1 MASPEDVGT
10 RKLAAI
16 MFTDIRDFSKK
27 MGVDEIAAMEL
38 LKVHDS
44 LIREV
49 VSKYGGTIIKSLGD
63 SFMVDFT
70 SAVNAVKC
78 AIEAQEKFWEHN
90 RDKSDF
96 EKLEIRVGIHLGDV
110 ITVGHDIYGDGVNIA
125 ARIEAITE
133 PTRICVSADIYN
145 QVKNKLQIRAYSIG
159 SIELKNISEPVEV
172 FELLIDTIP
181 ELSVPSQSAQQAPSK
196 RKAEA
201 ISKKEEEEAK
211 QVEEVKQKVD
221 EEKLR
226 EESDKQERARVHFV
240 RAEEFFQA
248 GDLEKAEA
256 EIREVYNIVDVHYDA
271 QMLLLRIEEER
282 TRKEEE
288 DRRRRVIEEKKRK
301 EEERKQRIQ
310 DCIQRAMQ
318 YVEEDQF
325 AEAAA
330 AVKDVYRLDPN
341 NAEAKQLEEQIRLA
355 EQAKAELERLQSIEE
370 QEKALQ
376 EQQRLEQQE
385 AEGAL
390 ARAKAALVEAQ
401 RAAAETPKST
411 RAVYAAIAVGTVAA
425 IAVVT
430 LLITHVTSK
439 PASFVIPTFSA
450 TTSQDAYIATA
461 LSAFVAEEL
470 GRDER
475 MIVISP
481 SSARTID
488 LQKADLQNIGS
499 AFDVSYALTG
509 SVQTS
514 AQKVVLSVRL
524 TDIGA
529 QETRWESRLESDL
542 IGMNDLAG
550 KLSTQIHTAL
560 EMEAP
565 PERPRRSTSN
575 TEAYD
580 LFLQGRHLIQL
591 PLTTAIE
598 EGLVFLRQA
607 VGLDSALGLAYTAIG
622 QAELELYERGGER
635 NRAHLNNAL
644 VAARA
649 SLTFDRNSAATYA
662 LLANVYRQMQQFD
675 NAWQA
680 VNNSLI
686 LQPVNAECYRQSA
699 ILSLIDGDPETAAAD
714 AAFAVRL
721 DPRHHDS
728 HVVQG
733 IIQLY
738 TRQYE
743 AALQSFNVATS
754 LGAEDS
760 LLTINYKF
768 IAWTG
773 LDRDD
778 LIIQYCQK
786 LADRADD
793 PTKVALQY
801 WIGRGYQ
808 LSGKIES
815 LHALN
820 RGIEISEKV
829 VAQNPNDAIS
839 LAYYALLQARRGR
852 NPELATRAIQEAE
865 NLSSKP
871 AEFFYLQARFYA
883 IQRDSKKA
891 IDALS
896 RAVSTEFKFSEILD
910 PDFLSIRDDPEFS
923 STISRLPEGTPSPR
937 R

>member
-78 AIEAQEKFWEHN
+78 ATEAQERFWQHN
-90 RDKSDF
+90 QDKSDF
-96 EKLEIRVGIHLGDV
+96 EKIEIRIGIHLGDV

-145 QVKNKLQIRAYSIG
+145 QVKNKLSLRAYSIG
-159 SIELKNISEPVEV
+159 SIELKNITEPVEV

-221 EEKLR
+221 EQKLR

-271 QMLLLRIEEER
+271 QMLLLRVEEER
-282 TRKEEE
+282 TRKEED

-355 EQAKAELERLQSIEE
+355 EQAKAELERLQGIEE

-401 RAAAETPKST
+401 RAAAETPRSR

-450 TTSQDAYIATA
+450 TSSQDAYIATA

-550 KLSTQIHTAL
+550 KLSTQIHIAL

-580 LFLQGRHLIQL
+580 LFLQGRHLVQSS
-591 PLTTAIE
+591 TTAIE
-598 EGLVFLRQA
+598 EGLVLLHQA
-607 VGLDSALGLAYTAIG
+607 VELDSTFGLAYTAIG

-635 NRAHLNNAL
+635 DRAHLNNAL
-644 VAARA
+644 AAARA
-649 SLTFDRNSAATYA
+649 SLSFDRNSAAAYG
-662 LLANVYRQMQQFD
+662 LLTRVYRHMQQFD

-680 VNNSLI
+680 VSNSLV
-686 LQPVNAECYRQSA
+686 LQPISAESYRQSA
-699 ILSLIDGDPETAAAD
+699 LLSLIDGDPETAAAD
-714 AAFAVRL
+714 AAFALRL
-721 DPRHHDS
+721 DPRHYDS

-760 LLTINYKF
+760 LLTVNYKF
-768 IAWTG
+768 KAWTA
-773 LDRDD
+773 LDQDN

-793 PTKVALQY
+793 RTKVALQY

-815 LHALN
+815 LPALN
-820 RGIEISEKV
+820 RGIEISERV
-829 VAQNPNDAIS
+829 VAQNPNDAVG

-865 NLSSKP
+865 NISSKP
-871 AEFFYLQARFYA
+871 AEFFYLQARVYA
-883 IQRDSKKA
+883 IQKDSRKA
-891 IDALS
+891 IATL
-896 RAVSTEFKFSEILD
+896 AKAISTEYSFSQILD
-910 PDFLSIRDDPEFS
+910 PDFLSIRDDPEFAK
-923 STISRLPEGTPSPR
+923 TIARLPEGTPSPR